1 MLTVFLR
8 RQGSVSTGR
17 NISLSTNCVDVGDKI
32 RICAGKEK
40 VPHYRGLWQLL
51 LRIPLQSFTSGGQFL
66 EREGQPSVSCST
78 LVPDRENRCLGSG
91 DRALAA
97 LGVAVPW
104 KGDCPAPF
112 PAAWKQRILPSY
124 TSGNLPKDRVL
135 KAEKSGMGHPAIL
148 EAGRLRQRNDVNSRS
163 ACLKFRPA

>member
-1 MLTVFLR
+1 M
-8 RQGSVSTGR
+8 
-17 NISLSTNCVDVGDKI
+17 
-32 RICAGKEK
+32 GKEK

-66 EREGQPSVSCST
+66 EREGQPSVPVPLQFPTGRTDVLDPVTET
-78 LVPDRENRCLGSG
+78 LQP
-91 DRALAA
+91 

-104 KGDCPAPF
+104 KGNCPAPF
-112 PAAWKQRILPSY
+112 PAAWKQRTLPSY